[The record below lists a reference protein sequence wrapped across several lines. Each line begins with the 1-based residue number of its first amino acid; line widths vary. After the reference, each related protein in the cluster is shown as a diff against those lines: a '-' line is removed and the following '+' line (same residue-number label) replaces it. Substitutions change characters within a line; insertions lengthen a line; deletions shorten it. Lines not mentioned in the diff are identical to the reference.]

1 MKNYSNEA
9 KSTTIEEINK
19 GAQFVKITDLFPNIN
34 ENKAVNFGK
43 DDIKIL
49 GYLKTHSAVY
59 NKDQYALYVNF
70 NGVYYLLNVSTW
82 YGKRLE
88 EDFNES
94 GLTAAEFFKDVS
106 ISSIE
111 AFKTKFN
118 TLSYN
123 IRIFE

>member
-9 KSTTIEEINK
+9 KSTTIEKINE
-19 GAQFVKITDLFPNIN
+19 GANFVKITDLFPNID
-34 ENKAVNFGK
+34 ENNPVNFGK
-43 DDIKIL
+43 DALKIL

-82 YGKRLE
+82 YGKRV
-88 EDFNES
+88 EDDFIKS
-94 GLTAAEFFKDVS
+94 GLTAADFFKDVS
-106 ISSIE
+106 ISTIE

-123 IRIFE
+123 IKIFE

>member
-9 KSTTIEEINK
+9 KSTTIEKIND
-19 GAQFVKITDLFPNIN
+19 GANFVKITDLFPNID
-34 ENKAVNFGK
+34 ENNPVNFGR
-43 DDIKIL
+43 DALKIL
-49 GYLKTHSAVY
+49 GYLKTHSDVY

-82 YGKRLE
+82 YGKRV
-88 EDFNES
+88 EDDFIKS
-94 GLTAAEFFKDVS
+94 GLTAVDFFKDAS
-106 ISSIE
+106 ISTIE

-123 IRIFE
+123 IKIFE

>member
-9 KSTTIEEINK
+9 KSTTIEKINE
-19 GAQFVKITDLFPNIN
+19 GANFVKITDLFPSID
-34 ENKAVNFGK
+34 ENSPVNFGR
-43 DDIKIL
+43 DALKIL

-94 GLTAAEFFKDVS
+94 GLTAADFFKDVS

-123 IRIFE
+123 IKIFE

>member
-9 KSTTIEEINK
+9 KSTTIEKINE
-19 GAQFVKITDLFPNIN
+19 GANFVKITDLFPNID
-34 ENKAVNFGK
+34 ENNPVNCGR
-43 DDIKIL
+43 DAIKIL

-88 EDFNES
+88 KDFNES
-94 GLTAAEFFKDVS
+94 GLTAADFFKDVS

-123 IRIFE
+123 IKIFE

>member
-9 KSTTIEEINK
+9 KSTTIEKINE
-19 GAQFVKITDLFPNIN
+19 GANFVKITDLFPNID
-34 ENKAVNFGK
+34 ENSPVNFGK
-43 DDIKIL
+43 DALKIL

-94 GLTAAEFFKDVS
+94 GLTAEDFFKNVS

-123 IRIFE
+123 IKIFE